1 MLAQASIHRAA
12 GVLLAARRAHV
23 PQWMLACGSMTREE
37 VRIALSTG
45 LFAPFPLI
53 RMGI

>member
-1 MLAQASIHRAA
+1 MLAQARIHRAA
-12 GVLLAARRAHV
+12 GVLLAAKRARAA
-23 PQWMLACGSMTREE
+23 QWMLACASMTGE
-37 VRIALSTG
+37 VVENALSTG